1 MKKILFAGLLGAA
14 LYSLAPADQA
24 QAQDWP
30 NRPVRMV
37 VGFGAGGGTDII
49 ARIIAQPLSEI
60 LGQPVVVE
68 NKPGAGGT
76 IGADTVAKAPKDGSS
91 IFMMNNGHAVSA
103 SLYKSLPYD
112 SLKDFAPVSLVA
124 TMPLIIT
131 AGNNVAAGNI
141 DALIKLARS
150 QPGKVKFAS
159 VGVGST
165 QHFAGEVFRSLAGI
179 DMRHVP
185 YRGTPAAIAAVR
197 GGEIDLLVEVAAPV
211 IGQIKG
217 GELKALAVT
226 SAQRFPG
233 LPDVP
238 TVAESGLPGYDVTTW
253 YGLAFPAGTPAA
265 IVTKMNGAV
274 AQALAKDSVRKQVTD
289 ASFLPATSNQA
300 DFTNHIGAEIKRWG
314 QVMQEAGVAQQ

>member
-1 MKKILFAGLLGAA
+1 MMKFSGIALSAALAGLIVTGTA
-14 LYSLAPADQA
+14 QA
-24 QAQDWP
+24 QAWP
-30 NRPVRMV
+30 ERPVRMV

-68 NKPGAGGT
+68 NKAGAGGT
-76 IGADTVAKAPKDGSS
+76 IGADTVAKAAKDGSS

-103 SLYKSLPYD
+103 SLYKTLPYD

-131 AGNNVAAGNI
+131 AGTNVPATDLAS
-141 DALIKLARS
+141 LIKLAKA

-179 DMRHVP
+179 EMRHVP

-197 GGEIDLLVEVAAPV
+197 GGEIELLVEVAAPV
-211 IGQIKG
+211 VGQIKG

-226 SAQRFPG
+226 SAKRFPG

-238 TVAESGLPGYDVTTW
+238 TVAEAGLAGYDVTTW
-253 YGLAFPAGTPAA
+253 YGLAFPAGTPTA
-265 IVTKMNGAV
+265 IVTKMNAAV
-274 AQALAKDSVRKQVTD
+274 AEALSRETVRKQVLD
-289 ASFLPATSNQA
+289 ASFLPATSKPA
-300 DFTNHIGAEIKRWG
+300 DFTSHIASEIKRWG
-314 QVMQEAGVAQQ
+314 QVMKEAGVEQQ

>member
-1 MKKILFAGLLGAA
+1 MMKIARMSLVTTLAGLIIAGTA
-14 LYSLAPADQA
+14 QA
-24 QAQDWP
+24 QAWP
-30 NRPVRMV
+30 ERPIRMV

-49 ARIIAQPLSEI
+49 ARIIAQPLGEI

-68 NKPGAGGT
+68 NKAGAGGT

-91 IFMMNNGHAVSA
+91 VFMMNNGHAVSA
-103 SLYKSLPYD
+103 SLYKTLPYD

-131 AGNNVAAGNI
+131 AGTNVPASDVAT
-141 DALIKLARS
+141 LIKLAKA

-179 DMRHVP
+179 EMRHVP

-197 GGEIDLLVEVAAPV
+197 GGEIELLVEVAAPV
-211 IGQIKG
+211 VGQIKG

-226 SAQRFPG
+226 SAKRFPG

-238 TVAESGLPGYDVTTW
+238 TVAEAGLAGYDVTTW

-265 IVTKMNGAV
+265 IITKMNAAV
-274 AQALAKDSVRKQVTD
+274 AEALGREAVRKQVLE
-289 ASFLPATSNQA
+289 ASFLPATSMPA
-300 DFTNHIGAEIKRWG
+300 DFTNHIASEIKRWA
-314 QVMQEAGVAQQ
+314 QVMKEAGVEQQ

>member
-1 MKKILFAGLLGAA
+1 MKKTLLACVIGAA
-14 LYSLAPADQA
+14 LLATLSPAA
-24 QAQDWP
+24 FAQDWP

-49 ARIIAQPLSEI
+49 ARIVAQPLSEI

-76 IGADTVAKAPKDGSS
+76 IGADTVAKGPKDGSV

-103 SLYKSLPYD
+103 SLYKTLPYD

-124 TMPLIIT
+124 TMPLLIT
-131 AGNNVAAGNI
+131 AGSKLATGTI
-141 DALIKLARS
+141 DGLIKQARS
-150 QPGKVKFAS
+150 EPGKIKFAS

-179 DMRHVP
+179 DIRHVP

-197 GGEIDLLVEVAAPV
+197 GGEVELLVEVAAPV
-211 IGQIKG
+211 VGQIKG

-226 SAQRFPG
+226 SAQRFPA

-238 TVAESGLPGYDVTTW
+238 TVAEAGLPGYDVTTW

-265 IVTKMNGAV
+265 IVSKMQAAV
-274 AQALAKDSVRKQVTD
+274 VQALGKDSVRKQVTD
-289 ASFLPATSNQA
+289 ASFLPATSNPA
-300 DFTNHIGAEIKRWG
+300 DFTRHLDSEIKRWG

>member
-1 MKKILFAGLLGAA
+1 MKKILFAGLLGAT

-289 ASFLPATSNQA
+289 ASFLPATSNPA

>member
-1 MKKILFAGLLGAA
+1 MKKMLFASLLGAA
-14 LYSLAPADQA
+14 LLSIAPADQA

-238 TVAESGLPGYDVTTW
+238 TVAEAGLPGYDVTTW

-289 ASFLPATSNQA
+289 ASFLPATSNPA

>member
-14 LYSLAPADQA
+14 LLSLAPADQA

-238 TVAESGLPGYDVTTW
+238 TVAEAGLPGYDVTTW

-274 AQALAKDSVRKQVTD
+274 AQALAKDSVRKQVSD
-289 ASFLPATSNQA
+289 ASFLPATSNPA